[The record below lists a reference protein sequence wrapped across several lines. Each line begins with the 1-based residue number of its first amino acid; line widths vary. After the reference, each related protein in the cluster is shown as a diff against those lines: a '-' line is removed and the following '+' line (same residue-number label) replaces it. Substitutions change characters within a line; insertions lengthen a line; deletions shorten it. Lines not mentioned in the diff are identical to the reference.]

1 MQGSGRC
8 PRPAGEGP
16 ARSTVKTIEE
26 IFAEMSKRRQLFDRN
41 ASSYLTVGEADLLIW
56 RVKLLEDLLR
66 RADDVLKSVPP
77 PLSDLYTNGLEP
89 DIRDALR
96 ASP

>member
-1 MQGSGRC
+1 
-8 PRPAGEGP
+8 
-16 ARSTVKTIEE
+16 
-26 IFAEMSKRRQLFDRN
+26 
-41 ASSYLTVGEADLLIW
+41 
-56 RVKLLEDLLR
+56 
-66 RADDVLKSVPP
+66 VPP